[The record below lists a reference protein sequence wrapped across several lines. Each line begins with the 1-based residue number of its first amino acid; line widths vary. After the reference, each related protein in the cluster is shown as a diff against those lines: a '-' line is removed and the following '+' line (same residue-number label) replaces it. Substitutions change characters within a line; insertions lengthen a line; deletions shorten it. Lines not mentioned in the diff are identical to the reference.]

1 MAYEKEN
8 GVFEMTHYKTETLD
22 LRLMDCMELMR
33 ETPDKF
39 YDLAVVDPP
48 YGINIVSQF
57 KKTTESKSSMMR
69 GMNGIT
75 GSEWDSATPDGSYF
89 AELRRVS
96 KHQIIWGGNYFLD
109 HLTASRCFLS
119 WDKMNGTNNMADFEL
134 AWTSFDGSCR
144 RFAMHHFSAGYD
156 AKIHPTQKPIAL
168 YRWIFANYA
177 KPGMRILDTHLG
189 SASSAIAAHYS
200 GVHLTGCELDPDYFA
215 ASIKRVIDNTAQLT
229 FDL

>member
-1 MAYEKEN
+1 MAYEEKN

-48 YGINIVSQF
+48 YGIGVNVNMGRRKGDKPSDYHKFAGEDTEPPKIEYFQELLRTSKNQIVWGANHF
-57 KKTTESKSSMMR
+57 IERMPISSPCWLM
-69 GMNGIT
+69 
-75 GSEWDSATPDGSYF
+75 
-89 AELRRVS
+89 
-96 KHQIIWGGNYFLD
+96 
-109 HLTASRCFLS
+109 
-119 WDKMNGTNNMADFEL
+119 WDKGFSEEVTFAQFEL
-134 AWTSFDGSCR
+134 AWTSFTTTCKKFDKHPADPSR
-144 RFAMHHFSAGYD
+144 
-156 AKIHPTQKPIAL
+156 IHPTQKPVAL

-200 GVHLTGCELDPDYFA
+200 GVHLTGCELNPDYFA